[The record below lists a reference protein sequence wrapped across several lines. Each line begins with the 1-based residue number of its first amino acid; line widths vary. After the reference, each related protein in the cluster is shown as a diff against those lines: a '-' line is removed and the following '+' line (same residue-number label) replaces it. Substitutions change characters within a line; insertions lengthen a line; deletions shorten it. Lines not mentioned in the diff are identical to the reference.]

1 MNYPLKTDF
10 TGTTVCITGAGSGIG
25 EACARAF
32 AQAGATIIATG
43 RRAERLEAL
52 KASLPHSEKVQL
64 AAFDIRDKQAVQA
77 ALSSQPIEILINNAG
92 LALGLDPAQDAS
104 VDDWDVMVDTN
115 IKGMLYATKAVLPGM
130 VERNRGY
137 IFNLGSIAGSYPYTG
152 GHVYGASKAFL
163 KQFSL
168 NLRADLLGKRIRVT
182 NIEPGMVHTGFS
194 EVRFKGDKAKADA
207 VYEGMTPMNAEDIA
221 QQIFWCAS
229 LPEHVNINRLES
241 MAQMQAFSPQ
251 AFARY
256 AE

>member
-10 TGTTVCITGAGSGIG
+10 SDITVCITGAGSGIG
-25 EACARAF
+25 EASARAF
-32 AQAGATIIATG
+32 SQAGATIIATG

-52 KASLPHSEKVQL
+52 KASLPQPEKVQI

-77 ALSSQPIEILINNAG
+77 ALGSQPVDILINNAG

-104 VDDWDVMVDTN
+104 LDDWDVMVDTN
-115 IKGMLYATKAVLPGM
+115 IKGMLYATKAVLSGM

-137 IFNLGSIAGSYPYTG
+137 IFNLGSIAGNYPYTG

-207 VYEGMTPMNAEDIA
+207 VYEGMTPMTAADIA

-241 MAQMQAFSPQ
+241 MVQMQAFGPQ
-251 AFARY
+251 AFARH
-256 AE
+256 AK